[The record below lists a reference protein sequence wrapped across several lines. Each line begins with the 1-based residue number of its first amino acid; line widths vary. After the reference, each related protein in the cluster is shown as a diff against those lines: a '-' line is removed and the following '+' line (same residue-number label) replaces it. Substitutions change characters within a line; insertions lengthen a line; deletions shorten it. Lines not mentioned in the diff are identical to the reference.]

1 MLNRLGLDE
10 TAASRSKR
18 QQLDHLLKATA
29 PHELVVLAGIG
40 LMLLS
45 LLAWSLFG
53 SMENGITTDCTL
65 IKSGARYDVVSS
77 EPGQLLEYLV
87 VPGEQVEA
95 NAGIARQSVPELA
108 REIAALRERVDRLER
123 ERDALRAGGKD
134 EKLSP
139 LLDSARVAVL
149 EMEALRSA
157 RETIVALSRGEIM
170 ALQSV
175 PGSYL
180 LAGTPI
186 AQIRSVSDAEAWAV
200 LAATPHMARRIRPGM
215 RAVVDVST
223 HEDGTRVL
231 HGEVASVT
239 DGPLPYWL
247 ADFLS
252 TTEDTL
258 HRVDIAF
265 DPAPSLADG
274 TACRARIILGQSSPV
289 ALLGFGRF

>member
-1 MLNRLGLDE
+1 MLNKLGLDE

-29 PHELVVLAGIG
+29 PHELIVLAGIG

-45 LLAWSLFG
+45 LFAWLMFG
-53 SMENGITTDCTL
+53 SMENGMTTDCTL
-65 IKSGARYDVVSS
+65 IKSGARYDVASS

-108 REIAALRERVDRLER
+108 REIAALRDRVNRL
-123 ERDALRAGGKD
+123 ERDALRAGGRD
-134 EKLSP
+134 EELIS

-149 EMEALRSA
+149 EMEALRSV
-157 RETIVALSRGEIM
+157 RETIVAPSSGEIM

-180 LAGTPI
+180 PAGTPV
-186 AQIRSVSDAEAWAV
+186 ARVRSASDAEARAV
-200 LAATPHMARRIRPGM
+200 LATAPRMAQRIQPGM
-215 RAVVDVST
+215 RAVVDTST
-223 HEDGTRVL
+223 HEDEALAL
-231 HGEVASVT
+231 HGEVVSVT

-252 TTEDTL
+252 TTEATL

-265 DPAPSLADG
+265 DSAPGLADG
-274 TACRARIILGQSSPV
+274 TACRARIILGQSSPA

>member
-1 MLNRLGLDE
+1 MLNGLGLNE

-29 PHELVVLAGIG
+29 PHELVVLASIA
-40 LMLLS
+40 LLLLS
-45 LLAWSLFG
+45 LFAWSLFG
-53 SMENGITTDCTL
+53 SMENGITTDCVL
-65 IKSGARYDVVSS
+65 IKPGVRYDVVSS

-87 VPGEQVEA
+87 ASGEHVEA
-95 NAGIARQSVPELA
+95 NAGIARQSVPELT
-108 REIAALRERVDRLER
+108 REIAALRNRVNRL
-123 ERDALRAGGKD
+123 ERDALRAGGRD
-134 EKLSP
+134 EKLSSP
-139 LLDSARVAVL
+139 LDSAKVAVL
-149 EMEALRSA
+149 EMEALRSV
-157 RETIVALSRGEIM
+157 RETIVTLSRGEVM
-170 ALQSV
+170 TLRSA

-180 LAGTPI
+180 LAGTPV
-186 AQIRSVSDAEAWAV
+186 AQVRSVSDAEDRAV
-200 LAATPHMARRIRPGM
+200 LATTPRMAQRIQPGM
-215 RAVVDVST
+215 RASVDVPMYGDDT
-223 HEDGTRVL
+223 FAL
-231 HGEVASVT
+231 HGKVVSVT

-274 TACRARIILGQSSPV
+274 TACRARIVLGQSPPV